1 MSNMHSR
8 SNFKEVPISALD
20 DVMSRI
26 KGVLTG
32 MHADG
37 ENPATTTTSISP
49 YAKLDNTSALAS
61 APVPTPIPTTSVPSR
76 ATPAAGPRWKGD
88 GMTNWRD
95 GANKKLSNGRQVEAQ
110 PTEPFATTRPE
121 RPDTPPAWETH
132 TVHLNKSTVARP
144 PMSKKQATLAKLPP
158 MPVRWDILTW
168 DPPVERMSTWTLSR
182 DDMFFPKT
190 IVRGV
195 LAARVH
201 LPSVDPITG
210 AWSVKSNDS
219 PVQRMRL
226 PAVVDLKPSRSPNV
240 PTRPIPK
247 GPAFSEGQWRKPHM
261 PTSPLQNTLELQTHV
276 TPVAVLAGE
285 ENQLE
290 TTSRSPPPQHLP
302 LTEMAKANETAAS
315 PTSPTRGDSRQQWGT
330 DVAFHRLLSEK
341 RPSALPSVS
350 FTVSSE
356 LDDPP
361 RVEVEASTQ
370 APVVEPSPEDNVLLP
385 AGPETIAPETFEETK
400 EEAVENNL
408 ERVASGEKVGICAS
422 AFGGGH

>member
-1 MSNMHSR
+1 MSSVHSR
-8 SNFKEVPISALD
+8 PGFREAPISALD

-37 ENPATTTTSISP
+37 DKPSNSASVSPPAKLESTAPEPALIPTPTPAASSSPKTTS
-49 YAKLDNTSALAS
+49 
-61 APVPTPIPTTSVPSR
+61 
-76 ATPAAGPRWKGD
+76 AAGPRWKGD
-88 GMTNWRD
+88 GTANWRD
-95 GANKKLSNGRQVEAQ
+95 ATNKKLPNGRQVDAQ
-110 PTEPFATTRPE
+110 PTEIFTTTRPE
-121 RPDTPPAWETH
+121 RPESPLTAWKTH

-210 AWSVKSNDS
+210 AQAVKPNES
-219 PVQRMRL
+219 PVQRARL
-226 PAVVDLKPSRSPNV
+226 TGAVDLKPSRSPNV

-247 GPAFSEGQWRKPHM
+247 GPAFSDGQWRKPHIS
-261 PTSPLQNTLELQTHV
+261 TSPLRNTLELQNHV
-276 TPVAVLAGE
+276 SLAGALAGE
-285 ENQLE
+285 ETQLE
-290 TTSRSPPPQHLP
+290 TTSRSPPPHYLP
-302 LTEMAKANETAAS
+302 MIEEAKAKETAAS
-315 PTSPTRGDSRQQWGT
+315 PTSPTRGDSKQQWGT

-356 LDDPP
+356 LDDPTTA
-361 RVEVEASTQ
+361 EAETAMQ
-370 APVVEPSPEDNVLLP
+370 ASGVEPSSEDTALLP
-385 AGPETIAPETFEETK
+385 VEPETIAPEASEQTNEGATEHK
-400 EEAVENNL
+400 L
-408 ERVASGEKVGICAS
+408 ERVASGEKVQTLCVD
-422 AFGGGH
+422 FWN